1 LAKARTLAAQCRSDL
16 ADGLDPI
23 AAREARRKLQ
33 RGVATFGKCADD
45 FLAAKEAAWRN
56 ATHRHQWRRAL
67 TEETAALRSKPVD
80 KVSTEDILGV
90 LQPLW
95 QSKHETAT
103 RLRARIEAVLDSARA
118 RGHLLPNTAN
128 PARWRGHLD
137 KLLPPRRKNR
147 ERRHHPAMA
156 FAEVPAFISRLRER
170 QAVAALALEFI
181 ILTAA
186 RTGETLGARWPEFD
200 MKAKVWTVPAERM
213 KRGVEHRVPL
223 CQRAIEILNAMAKV
237 ARSDLVFPAYRSD
250 RPMSD
255 MACNMLLRRLKV
267 KAATTHGFRS
277 SFRDWAGELTS
288 FPREIAEAALAHAVG
303 DDTEQA
309 YRRGDALEKRRKLMD
324 AWAQYLSKPRS
335 AATTNVVTLATVKA

>member
-1 LAKARTLAAQCRSDL
+1 MLGPKLGPGDVRQLNRLSARAIANLAKPGRHADGGGLYLSISRDGSTLRRRWTFLYRRRGSPDDEQAGKLREMGLGSLASVSLAKARTLAAQCRSDL

-103 RLRARIEAVLDSARA
+103 RLRARIEAVLDLARA

-147 ERRHHPAMA
+147 DTPSSSGDGFRGGA
-156 FAEVPAFISRLRER
+156 RLRSVASETR

-223 CQRAIEILNAMAKV
+223 RRARHRDPQRHGQGSHEAISFSPPTGPIG
-237 ARSDLVFPAYRSD
+237 RCPTWPAT
-250 RPMSD
+250 
-255 MACNMLLRRLKV
+255 CC
-267 KAATTHGFRS
+267 F
-277 SFRDWAGELTS
+277 
-288 FPREIAEAALAHAVG
+288 
-303 DDTEQA
+303 
-309 YRRGDALEKRRKLMD
+309 DA
-324 AWAQYLSKPRS
+324 
-335 AATTNVVTLATVKA
+335 